1 MNKVTVHPG
10 VFIRRNYIEALE
22 IKAAELAS
30 ALEVSESTI
39 SRLLHEKI
47 DLSPQL
53 AVRLSKVLGQSA
65 ESWMNMQVNFTLAR
79 AESELAQWT
88 PAYRVTDE
96 GLVVVDERAAG
107 RKREGSG
114 TAAA

>member
-10 VFIRRNYIEALE
+10 GFIRRNYIDALG
-22 IKAAELAS
+22 IKAAELALS
-30 ALEVSESTI
+30 LEVSESTV

-65 ESWMNMQVNFTLAR
+65 ESWMTMQTNFTLAR
-79 AESELAQWT
+79 AREALATWQPT
-88 PAYRVTDE
+88 YRVTED
-96 GLVVVDERAAG
+96 GLVAVSDGASGKKTRG
-107 RKREGSG
+107 GSS
-114 TAAA
+114 AAA

>member
-1 MNKVTVHPG
+1 MSKVTVHPG
-10 VFIRRNYIEALE
+10 GFIRRNYMEALGL
-22 IKAAELAS
+22 KAAELAA

-53 AVRLSKVLGQSA
+53 AIRLSKVLGQTA
-65 ESWMNMQVNFTLAR
+65 ESWMSMQINFTLAR
-79 AESELAQWT
+79 ARGDLDQWT
-88 PAYRVTDE
+88 PAYRVGE
-96 GLVVVDERAAG
+96 QGLVAVNEREAG
-107 RKREGSG
+107 RKRDGN